1 MARSIFSK
9 VIWAGRATFFLVVRT
24 LVLRS
29 PMRHSAIMRHS
40 IVFLAAAFVAL
51 VAVGVLYPI
60 KVADAADV
68 AAKVEAETFEVRPT
82 GTSIVSN
89 TTLYSGGK
97 ALKFSNNTA
106 HAKELDLTFTSS
118 GDVVLWARATQSGGS
133 PKLRVSVNGTFPS
146 TASAKAITNSGAPR
160 AYTFDVNAPSGT
172 NNVDIGVQASNTGT
186 GRQPFVDYAT
196 FPANP
201 TSGACA
207 KGTFD
212 AEYRN
217 ELKGFTTAPVIDRC
231 EIAPA
236 TGPKINHFWTGSP
249 GTGVNAD
256 NFTSRYVGTFD
267 FEAGNYKFDVTTDDG
282 VRLYVDGVRLLN
294 HWYDNT
300 ERMYATKTMTAGE
313 HQVRIEHYDHGGTAT
328 IKLAWAKWNAP
339 VMAADN
345 FVGRIGVN
353 THFAFT
359 FEPDYDNYTG
369 IVQKMKEANIRFAR
383 EHVYYEPGHPNDD
396 ERYMIFRHMVANG
409 IRISCI
415 ADDRYAGMNPMTSE
429 KINYINEQTKVVDV
443 NGNPQYACA
452 YFEGRNEP
460 TLPDGWTTSEIVGA
474 QKALF
479 DAVNGSQRPD
489 VPVLGPAM
497 IGKED
502 AQTIGT
508 AFNAYTDKGNVHPY
522 HSDWRPSFGMV
533 DMQAKLDAYRAMTPG
548 KPIVSTEEG
557 WDTCQT
563 GCARPQSVNERVQSK
578 YTLRTLFWGLF
589 DANFERVMLYEMIDE
604 PSWLSRGWTN
614 GAYYGL
620 LKSDLTPKL
629 AYTSLKN
636 LTSLLAEPGAPP
648 PTLRG
653 LNFSLSG
660 SIANVKAYDLQKSNG
675 THYLVLYQDV
685 PSWDANTDTEI
696 SNPSQSLK
704 VNLGSPSSSV
714 RIYRPSASP
723 MMGVAP
729 PEGTGT
735 VSSVTVDV
743 TDDPVVLEISP

>member
-1 MARSIFSK
+1 MAKSLFSK
-9 VIWAGRATFFLVVRT
+9 VIWVGRATVFLVVHT
-24 LVLRS
+24 LMLRS
-29 PMRHSAIMRHS
+29 TMRQSAIMRHS
-40 IVFLAAAFVAL
+40 IVFLVAALVAL

-68 AAKVEAETFEVRPT
+68 ATRVEAETFDVRPT

-97 ALKFSNNTA
+97 ALRFSNNTA
-106 HAKELDLTFTSS
+106 HAKESVTFTSS
-118 GDVVLWARATQSGGS
+118 GDVVLMARATQSGGS
-133 PKLRVSVNGTFPS
+133 PKLRVSVNGTF
-146 TASAKAITNSGAPR
+146 TAPAKSITNSGAPK
-160 AYTFDVNAPSGT
+160 AYTFDVNAPSGPG
-172 NNVDIGVQASNTGT
+172 VQIGVKASNTGT
-186 GRQPFVDYAT
+186 GRQPFVDVVT

-217 ELKGFTTAPVIDRC
+217 EVKGFVTAPVIDRC
-231 EIAPA
+231 ENAP
-236 TGPKINHFWTGSP
+236 INHTWTGSP

-267 FEAGNYKFDVTTDDG
+267 FQAGNYKFDVTTDDG
-282 VRLYVDGVRLLN
+282 VRLYVDGVLLLN

-313 HQVRIEHYDHGGTAT
+313 HQVKVEHYEHGGTAN
-328 IKLAWAKWNAP
+328 LSVAWAKTTGAAP
-339 VMAADN
+339 VMAADD

-415 ADDRYAGMNPMTSE
+415 ADDRYVGMNPITSE
-429 KINYINEQTKVVDV
+429 KIDYINTQST
-443 NGNPQYACA
+443 NACA

-460 TLPDGWTTSEIVGA
+460 TLPDSWTTSEIVGA

-489 VPVLGPAM
+489 VLVLGPAM

-533 DMQAKLDAYRAMTPG
+533 DMQAK
-548 KPIVSTEEG
+548 
-557 WDTCQT
+557 
-563 GCARPQSVNERVQSK
+563 
-578 YTLRTLFWGLF
+578 
-589 DANFERVMLYEMIDE
+589 
-604 PSWLSRGWTN
+604 
-614 GAYYGL
+614 
-620 LKSDLTPKL
+620 
-629 AYTSLKN
+629 
-636 LTSLLAEPGAPP
+636 
-648 PTLRG
+648 
-653 LNFSLSG
+653 
-660 SIANVKAYDLQKSNG
+660 
-675 THYLVLYQDV
+675 
-685 PSWDANTDTEI
+685 
-696 SNPSQSLK
+696 
-704 VNLGSPSSSV
+704 
-714 RIYRPSASP
+714 
-723 MMGVAP
+723 
-729 PEGTGT
+729 
-735 VSSVTVDV
+735 
-743 TDDPVVLEISP
+743 